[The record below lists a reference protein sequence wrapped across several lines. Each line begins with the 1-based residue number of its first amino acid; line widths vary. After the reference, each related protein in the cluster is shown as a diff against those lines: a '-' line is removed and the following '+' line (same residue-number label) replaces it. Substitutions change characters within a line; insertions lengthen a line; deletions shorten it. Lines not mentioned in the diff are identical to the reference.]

1 MLGSASY
8 ALAEDTMTELYTG
21 LEFDTCCW
29 SARVVGQRYLA
40 AGSTDHES
48 SFVFQLELKG
58 LTGIGRGVD
67 RSRVRPVPGY
77 RNPF

>member
-1 MLGSASY
+1 M
-8 ALAEDTMTELYTG
+8 
-21 LEFDTCCW
+21 
-29 SARVVGQRYLA
+29 VGQRYLA

-67 RSRVRPVPGY
+67 RSRIRPVPGY